1 MSRGPGKWQR
11 LILEKVQA
19 GPVLVRWL
27 GKRQAEWSALHRAVH
42 RLADAGK
49 VDLHERLHP
58 HYDKPVLVATL
69 PGVVPTEREPGDVT
83 TARRRL
89 ANPIIPLWKC
99 HKDRKLLEG
108 MGVNV
113 DEIVNARNKSRPPL
127 SLEEYQDERRKEEQ
141 RMFPGNS

>member
-42 RLADAGK
+42 RLANAGK

-58 HYDKPVLVATL
+58 RYDKRVLVATL
-69 PGVVPTEREPGDVT
+69 PGVVPPEREPSEILN
-83 TARRRL
+83 ARSCL
-89 ANPIIPLWKC
+89 ANPLVPLYRT
-99 HKDRKLLEG
+99 RKARDLLERHG
-108 MGVNV
+108 INV
-113 DEIVNARNKSRPPL
+113 DEIVDARQQSRPHL
-127 SLEEYQDERRKEEQ
+127 SREEFMEFLAARA
-141 RMFPGNS
+141 G